1 MNQINN
7 SKKIYHAAIY
17 VRLSKEDGDVA
28 TAGKRESNSISNQK
42 DLIKNFLKDKKDIVV
57 VSERVDDGY
66 SGSNFERPA
75 FQMMLEDIKKGIV
88 DCVVVKD
95 LSRFGREYIDAG
107 KYIERLFPALG
118 VRFIAVNDHYD
129 SLEGKSQADEI
140 VIPFKNLINDAYCRD
155 ISIKIRSHLEVKRKN
170 GEYIGAFTPYG
181 YQKDS
186 DNKNK
191 LVIDAYA
198 AGIVKEI
205 YRMKLSGMSQTA
217 IANALNKQGVLSPM
231 EYKHSLG
238 IRIQD
243 NFKTHEQA
251 EWSAMSVKRIL
262 ENEVYTGT
270 LVQGKRTTPNHKV
283 KKLMKKP
290 ETDWVRIEKNHEA
303 IVSEREFALVQRL
316 LGIDTR
322 TSPNE
327 EKVYPLSGLVVCGDC
342 GAMMIKRDV
351 PAGGKVYAYY
361 ICSRHAATKACAA
374 HRIPMGKLEETVL
387 ELVKIHIENILDMKK
402 IMDFIHEVPFQ
413 ELDIKELEIR
423 KEAKEKEAVRC
434 RELRDY
440 LYEDFR
446 EGIISKEDYKELHD
460 GYTEKRKKAEEAVR
474 SIDQQISEVLES
486 KSDKYHWLVEDAK
499 AGRIKSIV
507 IKDFS
512 RFGRDYLEVGN
523 YLEKILPVLG
533 IRIIS
538 INDGFDSINSSG
550 FTGGMSVALKNMLN
564 AMYSRD
570 LSRKVR
576 SAMKT
581 HAKNGEYMP
590 AFPKYGYIKDP
601 EDKHHL
607 VIDPEAAEIVKLI
620 FTMAADGKTKG
631 QIAKHLNETHVL
643 TCREYMCRKGIKMHR
658 ENEKEKK
665 LWSVTTISD
674 MLKNEVYLG
683 KIIWNKKRVARTGS
697 NKLVSNDK
705 EEWIVVENAHEPII
719 SDELF
724 QKANE
729 KAFTNQ
735 KRVLTKRGVACPIF
749 FCPTCGRRLGFTSRE
764 TGYRCMQA
772 HISGLS
778 GCAESKMDRKEAEET
793 VLDAARNMAQLI
805 SENLEKKKSEWHK
818 TILKEENIA
827 TLESE
832 KKRLSSRKMKL
843 YSDYRSEVLDK
854 EGYMEELEK
863 TTSRISE
870 ITLQIAELENEIA
883 VAKKKC
889 DEATEKE
896 MEVNEIAALQ
906 DFDKIQL
913 SKIIEKVFIYEP
925 GRMEI
930 SWKMDDIFYKEEKA

>member
-191 LVIDAYA
+191 LVIDVYA

-283 KKLMKKP
+283 KKLLKKP

-361 ICSRHAATKACAA
+361 ICSRHAANSSNVGGLYSYYKPAIQQARAILSLNFQSHNEKNGENEKGFVYTIPYTINMETLFEYYARTELKKALKGSEYRVEQYSKKLYLQKDIDNVDDAEKGIHLMSFC
-374 HRIPMGKLEETVL
+374 IP
-387 ELVKIHIENILDMKK
+387 
-402 IMDFIHEVPFQ
+402 
-413 ELDIKELEIR
+413 DI
-423 KEAKEKEAVRC
+423 
-434 RELRDY
+434 
-440 LYEDFR
+440 
-446 EGIISKEDYKELHD
+446 IIYKEDKPVVVIDAKYKLSGRPDRSDSHQLLSYVLLTGADRCGFVLPGEKTEVKEMVSTGDNYLPLAPRILRYYELLL
-460 GYTEKRKKAEEAVR
+460 G
-474 SIDQQISEVLES
+474 S
-486 KSDKYHWLVEDAK
+486 KSDSSELQK
-499 AGRIKSIV
+499 
-507 IKDFS
+507 
-512 RFGRDYLEVGN
+512 
-523 YLEKILPVLG
+523 VL
-533 IRIIS
+533 
-538 INDGFDSINSSG
+538 
-550 FTGGMSVALKNMLN
+550 
-564 AMYSRD
+564 
-570 LSRKVR
+570 
-576 SAMKT
+576 
-581 HAKNGEYMP
+581 
-590 AFPKYGYIKDP
+590 
-601 EDKHHL
+601 
-607 VIDPEAAEIVKLI
+607 
-620 FTMAADGKTKG
+620 
-631 QIAKHLNETHVL
+631 Q
-643 TCREYMCRKGIKMHR
+643 
-658 ENEKEKK
+658 
-665 LWSVTTISD
+665 
-674 MLKNEVYLG
+674 
-683 KIIWNKKRVARTGS
+683 
-697 NKLVSNDK
+697 
-705 EEWIVVENAHEPII
+705 
-719 SDELF
+719 
-724 QKANE
+724 
-729 KAFTNQ
+729 
-735 KRVLTKRGVACPIF
+735 
-749 FCPTCGRRLGFTSRE
+749 
-764 TGYRCMQA
+764 
-772 HISGLS
+772 
-778 GCAESKMDRKEAEET
+778 
-793 VLDAARNMAQLI
+793 
-805 SENLEKKKSEWHK
+805 
-818 TILKEENIA
+818 
-827 TLESE
+827 
-832 KKRLSSRKMKL
+832 
-843 YSDYRSEVLDK
+843 
-854 EGYMEELEK
+854 
-863 TTSRISE
+863 
-870 ITLQIAELENEIA
+870 
-883 VAKKKC
+883 
-889 DEATEKE
+889 
-896 MEVNEIAALQ
+896 
-906 DFDKIQL
+906 
-913 SKIIEKVFIYEP
+913 
-925 GRMEI
+925 
-930 SWKMDDIFYKEEKA
+930 